1 MIFLALQLFLQMV
14 LLGLNPD
21 DCLQAARRGIS
32 FWQSQSILQLNTAEN
47 SVQATRSQI
56 VEMQSHYEDKVAG
69 MNREI
74 FNLREE
80 CHRES
85 RRSLKYSRIAN
96 VNRLNVQI

>member
-1 MIFLALQLFLQMV
+1 MV

-85 RRSLKYSRIAN
+85 WRSLKYSRIAN
-96 VNRLNVQI
+96 VNRLNVQT